1 MMMSNNT
8 ATHLDW

>member
-1 MMMSNNT
+1 MVSNNT